1 MVPPPTME
9 GHGQSIP
16 RYLALHLRL
25 EVVPGSSHPP
35 DTHSKKS
42 RPLSNRHSSLVLN
55 PHPRLR
61 RLWRTTQSTPE
72 TPNGHMWHCRRQGR
86 RSNCP
91 LLWRSPIPSHPSRHL
106 PRQSRS
112 QQQPLPLFRGILH
125 YIRHLVGLPAKDYMA
140 IRKEHPSLLPNKNGK
155 TRSTI

>member
-1 MVPPPTME
+1 MVPPPIME
-9 GHGQSIP
+9 GRGQSIP
-16 RYLALHLRL
+16 LYLALHLRL
-25 EVVPGSSHPP
+25 EVAPGSSHPP

-42 RPLSNRHSSLVLN
+42 RRLSNRHSSLVLN

-86 RSNCP
+86 RSNYP
-91 LLWRSPIPSHPSRHL
+91 LLWRSPTPSHPSRHL

-112 QQQPLPLFRGILH
+112 QQQPLLLFLVTLH

>member
-1 MVPPPTME
+1 MVPPPIME
-9 GHGQSIP
+9 GRGQSIP

-42 RPLSNRHSSLVLN
+42 RRLSNRHSSLVLN
-55 PHPRLR
+55 PRLHLR
-61 RLWRTTQSTPE
+61 RLWRTTQSTPG

-91 LLWRSPIPSHPSRHL
+91 LLWRSPIPSHPSCHL

-112 QQQPLPLFRGILH
+112 QQQPLPLSRGTLH
-125 YIRHLVGLPAKDYMA
+125 YIRHLAGLPAKGYMA
-140 IRKEHPSLLPNKNGK
+140 IRKGHPSLLPNKSGK
-155 TRSTI
+155 TRSTT